1 MTIRPIPPKLRLLA
15 SDAVVTLFLLV
26 CLAAIGIF
34 GLAVLG
40 GVA

>member
-1 MTIRPIPPKLRLLA
+1 MRSIPPKLRPLA
-15 SDAVVTLFLLV
+15 SDAAVTLFLLV
-26 CLAAIGIF
+26 CLAAIGIL